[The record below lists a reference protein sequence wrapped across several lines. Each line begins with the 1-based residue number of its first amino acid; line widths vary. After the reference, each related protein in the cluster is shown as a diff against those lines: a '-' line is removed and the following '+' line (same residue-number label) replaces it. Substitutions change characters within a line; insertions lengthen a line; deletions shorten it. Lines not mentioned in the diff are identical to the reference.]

1 MSCTFG
7 FPITVSDCYG
17 CIHNRYPVR
26 DDPAC
31 NECYKLHVDQRPIN
45 YKAEEY
51 TFTTITPTLEEWR
64 GDTDR
69 TEARNEKKMAG
80 GQ

>member
-51 TFTTITPTLEEWR
+51 
-64 GDTDR
+64 DTDR